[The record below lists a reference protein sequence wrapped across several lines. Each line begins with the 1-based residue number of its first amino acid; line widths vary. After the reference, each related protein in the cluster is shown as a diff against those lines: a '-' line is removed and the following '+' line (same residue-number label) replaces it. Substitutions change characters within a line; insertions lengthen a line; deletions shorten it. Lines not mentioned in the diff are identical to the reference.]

1 MVTIPKITFCIPS
14 KSNLRYLKTA
24 IPSIRKNAYR
34 KDHDII
40 VFVDSDEDGTIEWL
54 SENAESYGVEYYV
67 NPNLGESLYGIGRAY
82 DYCIDKAETDI
93 VMIFHADMMLGKDA
107 DYHAFKHLKPMSVVC
122 STRIEPPLHPNGGE
136 KILEDFGMYPEE
148 FKESEF
154 DSYVDVLLSE
164 NEGKTT
170 EGIFAPWMV
179 YKEDIQSIG
188 GHDPIMHSC
197 REDSDLFNR
206 FVLNGYQLVQSWD
219 SLVYHLTGRGAGS
232 FDGDSERHEQWKR
245 DMNNSTKEFIR
256 KWGSNVKHTKMMKPV
271 IPHKYDVEFKVTN
284 LDVRLIEVLEPW
296 CSRMSV
302 DCSEE
307 IINEYIQLE
316 QPNTQFDLSK
326 RFNQNDQSDI
336 IVEFDARSLTQNSF
350 NFIQNLSEIFD
361 FNEFDSGE
369 YEFDIFKIKVS
380 RVKHYEGKLVK
391 L

>member
-1 MVTIPKITFCIPS
+1 MGPIQKITFCIPS
-14 KSNLRYLKTA
+14 KTNLRYLKTA

-40 VFVDSDEDGTIEWL
+40 VFVDSDEDGTLEWL
-54 SENAESYGVEYYV
+54 EENAESYGVKYYV

-107 DYHAFKHLKPMSVVC
+107 DYHALKHLKPLSVVC

-136 KILEDFGMYPEE
+136 KILEDFGLYPEE
-148 FKESEF
+148 FKETEF
-154 DSYVDVLLSE
+154 DSYVDTLLIE
-164 NEGKTT
+164 NAGKTT

-206 FVLNGYQLVQSWD
+206 FLMNGYQLIQSWD

-232 FDGDSERHEQWKR
+232 FDGDSERHEKWKR

-256 KWGSNVKHTKMMKPV
+256 KWGSNVKHDKMMKPIV
-271 IPHKYDVEFKVTN
+271 PHKYNVEFRVFN
-284 LDVRLIEVLEPW
+284 ANEQLLNVLEPW
-296 CSRMSV
+296 CSNINV
-302 DCSEE
+302 DIPQEK
-307 IINEYIQLE
+307 IDEYIKLE
-316 QPNTQFDLSK
+316 QPNTQFNLSE
-326 RFNQNDQSDI
+326 RINQEVDSDI

-361 FNEFDSGE
+361 FNEFESGQ
-369 YEFDIFKIKVS
+369 YEFDIFNIKVN
-380 RVKHYEGKLVK
+380 RVKHYERDLIN

>member
-1 MVTIPKITFCIPS
+1 MEKITFCIPS
-14 KSNLRYLKTA
+14 KTNLRYLKTA
-24 IPSIRKNAYR
+24 IPSIRKNAHR

-40 VFVDSDEDGTIEWL
+40 VFVDSDEDGTLEWL
-54 SENAESYGVEYYV
+54 KENAESYGVKYYV
-67 NPNLGESLYGIGRAY
+67 NPDLGNSLYGIGRAY
-82 DYCIDKAETDI
+82 DYCIDKAETDV

-107 DYHAFKHLKPMSVVC
+107 DYHAFKHLKPRSVVC

-136 KILEDFGMYPEE
+136 KILEDFGLYPNE

-154 DSYVDVLLSE
+154 DSYVDTLLIE
-164 NEGKTT
+164 NAGKTT

-206 FVLNGYQLVQSWD
+206 FVMNGYQLIQSWD

-232 FDGDSERHEQWKR
+232 FNGDSERHEKWKR

-256 KWGSNVKHTKMMKPV
+256 KWGSNVKHDKMMKPIV
-271 IPHKYDVEFKVTN
+271 PHKYNVEFRVFN
-284 LDVRLIEVLEPW
+284 ANEQLLNILEPW
-296 CSRMSV
+296 CSNINV
-302 DCSEE
+302 DIPQEK
-307 IINEYIQLE
+307 IDEYIKLE
-316 QPNTQFDLSK
+316 QPNTQFNLSE
-326 RFNQNDQSDI
+326 RINQEVDSDI
-336 IVEFDARSLTQNSF
+336 IVRFDANKLTQNSF

-361 FNEFDSGE
+361 FNKFESGE
-369 YEFDIFKIKVS
+369 YEFDIFNIKVN
-380 RVKHYEGKLVK
+380 RVKHYENDLIN